1 MSDQS
6 ASAPSRPEAP
16 RVSVAFT
23 FYRVHREALLL
34 AREERRRLAADFV
47 AAAAE
52 GASRHLGLVRPYSLL
67 GTRADADLLL
77 WQAAPTPEGLQGF
90 AAALRATELAPYLE
104 RPYHYLSLTRRSM
117 YLERHAGD
125 PGRAVV
131 KPEGSRYL
139 FVYPFVKTRA
149 WYALSME
156 ERQRMM
162 DEHIARR
169 PQVPRD
175 QDQHHL
181 LLRPG
186 RPGVRRRLR
195 GGQPGRVPRP
205 GDGAARPPK
214 PAPTPCATRRAS
226 PASPSPCSLP
236 WRWPS
241 VSPSAPQ
248 TRTARR
254 QRPPRPRRSRSR
266 PVSAPAGPAAPG
278 MTGEARFL
286 AACRREAVDRTPVW
300 YMRQA
305 GRCLQEYRDLRKR
318 YDILTLARTPELS
331 TR

>member
-6 ASAPSRPEAP
+6 ATAPSRPEAP
-16 RVSVAFT
+16 RVSVAFS

-34 AREERRRLAADFV
+34 AREERRRMAADFV

-90 AAALRATELAPYLE
+90 AAALRATELAAYLE

-125 PGRAVV
+125 PGRAVL

-162 DEHIARR
+162 DEHIRTGR
-169 PQVPRD
+169 KYPGIKINTTYSYGLDD
-175 QDQHHL
+175 QEF
-181 LLRPG
+181 
-186 RPGVRRRLR
+186 V
-195 GGQPGRVPRP
+195 VAFE
-205 GDGAARPPK
+205 GDS
-214 PAPTPCATRRAS
+214 PAEFLDLVMELRAS
-226 PASPSPCSLP
+226 EASSYTLRDTPSFTGVAVPLQ
-236 WRWPS
+236 
-241 VSPSAPQ
+241 SALEM
-248 TRTARR
+248 ALGL
-254 QRPPRPRRSRSR
+254 
-266 PVSAPAGPAAPG
+266 PVSASDADGPEAAAAP
-278 MTGEARFL
+278 AL
-286 AACRREAVDRTPVW
+286 AAAG
-300 YMRQA
+300 A
-305 GRCLQEYRDLRKR
+305 GR
-318 YDILTLARTPELS
+318 
-331 TR
+331 

>member
-1 MSDQS
+1 MSDQP
-6 ASAPSRPEAP
+6 ATAPSRPEAP

-34 AREERRRLAADFV
+34 APEERRRLAEAFV

-162 DEHIARR
+162 DEHIRTGR
-169 PQVPRD
+169 KYPGIKINTTYSYGLDD
-175 QDQHHL
+175 QEF
-181 LLRPG
+181 
-186 RPGVRRRLR
+186 V
-195 GGQPGRVPRP
+195 VAFE
-205 GDGAARPPK
+205 GDS
-214 PAPTPCATRRAS
+214 PAEFLDLVMELRAS
-226 PASPSPCSLP
+226 EASSYTLRDTPSFTGVAVPLQSALEMALGLPVTASAGDDPEAEAGAVPAL
-236 WRWPS
+236 
-241 VSPSAPQ
+241 A
-248 TRTARR
+248 TAG
-254 QRPPRPRRSRSR
+254 
-266 PVSAPAGPAAPG
+266 AGG
-278 MTGEARFL
+278 
-286 AACRREAVDRTPVW
+286 
-300 YMRQA
+300 
-305 GRCLQEYRDLRKR
+305 
-318 YDILTLARTPELS
+318 
-331 TR
+331 